1 MVIGFLMMLLFW
13 GGLIVLILLAIRW
26 FGRSSAGGEPP
37 PGGRTPL
44 DVLQERFARGEID
57 RVEFEERR
65 QALSE

>member
-1 MVIGFLMMLLFW
+1 MIFGSLMMLVFW
-13 GGLIVLILLAIRW
+13 GGLIVLIFLAIRW
-26 FGRSSAGGEPP
+26 FGRSSASGKPP
-37 PGGRTPL
+37 PGGKTAL